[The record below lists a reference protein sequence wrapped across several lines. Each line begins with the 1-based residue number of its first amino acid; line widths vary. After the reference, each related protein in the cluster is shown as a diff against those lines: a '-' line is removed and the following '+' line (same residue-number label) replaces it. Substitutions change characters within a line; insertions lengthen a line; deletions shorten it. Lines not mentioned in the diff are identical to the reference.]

1 MRLEAFFL
9 AALLLVTQQRPGI
22 FRIAPVRSVSE
33 LRVAALKATPPKES
47 GESANRIWWTW
58 RSWIQGS
65 SSMRTCDRADL

>member
-47 GESANRIWWTW
+47 GEFRKS
-58 RSWIQGS
+58 
-65 SSMRTCDRADL
+65 DLVDLAKLDPGIKLDEDL